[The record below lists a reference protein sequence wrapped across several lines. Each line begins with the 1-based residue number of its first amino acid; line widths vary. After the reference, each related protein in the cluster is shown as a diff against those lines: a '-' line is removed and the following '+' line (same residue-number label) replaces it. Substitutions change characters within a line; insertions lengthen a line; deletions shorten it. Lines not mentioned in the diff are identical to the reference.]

1 VYTPQ
6 GGTRGCARAT
16 PGVLNAVA
24 ATKLT
29 NAQAKSKE
37 LVMLLTN
44 FIFISLISFYLSLLF
59 WPSMALHRE
68 ESFLAVHRSTER
80 KQGGGYAENAE
91 TLRTTDYPPSP
102 DSYGGQAA
110 DVTDGSLRA
119 A

>member
-1 VYTPQ
+1 
-6 GGTRGCARAT
+6 
-16 PGVLNAVA
+16 
-24 ATKLT
+24 
-29 NAQAKSKE
+29 
-37 LVMLLTN
+37 
-44 FIFISLISFYLSLLF
+44 
-59 WPSMALHRE
+59 MALHRE